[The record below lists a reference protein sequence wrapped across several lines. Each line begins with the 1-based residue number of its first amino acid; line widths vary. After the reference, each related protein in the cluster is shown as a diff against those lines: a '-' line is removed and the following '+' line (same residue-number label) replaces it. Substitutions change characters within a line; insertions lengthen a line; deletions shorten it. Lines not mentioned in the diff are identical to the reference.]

1 MKKLTATVIL
11 ALSSVFA
18 SAAFAAPLPELI
30 NNGSVNQDRIGVVSV
45 SGVPGS
51 TDDAINQL
59 REKAQKIGGSK
70 IQIVGLGTPGDSSLW
85 SGTAQVYR

>member
-1 MKKLTATVIL
+1 MKKITATVIL

-18 SAAFAAPLPELI
+18 SAAFAAPLPEVVS
-30 NNGSVNQDRIGVVSV
+30 GSVVGQEQIGVVSV
-45 SGVPGS
+45 NGVRGS

-59 REKAQKIGGSK
+59 RAKAEKIGGSK
-70 IQIVGLGTPGDSSLW
+70 INITGLGTPSDSSLW

>member
-1 MKKLTATVIL
+1 MKKITATVIL

-18 SAAFAAPLPELI
+18 SSAFAAPLPQVL
-30 NNGSVNQDRIGVVSV
+30 NGSAVGEEQIGVVSIRGV
-45 SGVPGS
+45 SGS

-59 REKAQKIGGSK
+59 QVKAEKIGGSK
-70 IQIVGLGTPGDSSLW
+70 INITGLGTPGDSSLW